1 MDFSGINFPAVIVAA
16 LTTFVIR
23 PLWYSSLLFGKV
35 WMREAGITD
44 EKLKQMNMPWT
55 YALTFLL
62 AFVIALTFARLTP
75 GHADWLFGLTYGA
88 LAATGWVTAALGIT
102 HLYEQRS
109 SKLFLINAGF
119 HIVLFALIGTIVGAW
134 R

>member
-1 MDFSGINFPAVIVAA
+1 LDLSGINFPAVIVAA
-16 LTTFVIR
+16 LSTFVVG
-23 PLWYSSLLFGKV
+23 PLWYSRFLFGRA
-35 WMREAGITD
+35 WMRESGMTD
-44 EKLKQMNMPWT
+44 EKAKQMNMPWT

-62 AFVIALTFARLTP
+62 ALVIALTFARLTP

-88 LAATGWVTAALGIT
+88 LAGTGWVAAALGIT
-102 HLYEQRS
+102 YLYEQRS

-119 HIVLFALIGTIVGAW
+119 HIVQFAAIGAIVAAW